1 MPGIVRVHDH
11 GVADGRG
18 WLAMDRHDV
27 TLAERL
33 ASTGPLSSGEVIAIL
48 GDCCD
53 ALEALH
59 AADMLHRDIK
69 PSNVFLGSDGRAV
82 LADLGVVQ
90 FTGEATLTGMTP
102 LSLQWAAPETIET
115 GESSVAT
122 DIYSLGT
129 TAFTLLQGRPPF
141 DLSASDDSTDGS
153 TIAVGP
159 ALRLIAAGERGDLGD
174 QVPAPLR
181 DLIDE
186 MIDVDPGR
194 RPSSAVEVRRR
205 LGALRHDAT
214 TAVLP
219 ASRSGR
225 PTRSLVVVMLGL
237 LVVGLLGVA
246 AWFGL
251 TSGGGADDATSTQ
264 LADVPAN
271 AVSANDVSASGCDGG
286 AIWCEP
292 LSLDTWRLNG
302 DPAITSFDEIETER
316 GPGLLLTP
324 GPATD
329 GGHVLERSL
338 EGLEATDRMTLRFE
352 MLVADVPPG
361 ATEDRRWFQS
371 VATISDETTK
381 QWNVNLIGQPDGLY
395 FNTGFAVDDVS
406 GGSSALAPHPT
417 GVWHCVELTLAEA
430 GPVPVELRVNGEV
443 VVELP
448 DEAAADRGDGLLL
461 GFGPR
466 WLESADLAPNITIAD
481 AAISKGSLGC

>member
-1 MPGIVRVHDH
+1 
-11 GVADGRG
+11 
-18 WLAMDRHDV
+18 
-27 TLAERL
+27 
-33 ASTGPLSSGEVIAIL
+33 
-48 GDCCD
+48 
-53 ALEALH
+53 
-59 AADMLHRDIK
+59 MLHRDIK
-69 PSNVFLGSDGRAV
+69 PSNVFLASDGRAV

-159 ALRLIAAGERGDLGD
+159 ALRLIAAGERDDLGE
-174 QVPAPLR
+174 QVPPPLR

-186 MIDVDPGR
+186 MINVDPGR
-194 RPSSAVEVRRR
+194 RPESAVEVRRR
-205 LGALRHDAT
+205 LAALRHDDAAPLPP
-214 TAVLP
+214 TASARSFAKVLI
-219 ASRSGR
+219 G
-225 PTRSLVVVMLGL
+225 VVVVGILGA
-237 LVVGLLGVA
+237 A

-251 TSGGGADDATSTQ
+251 ASRDGAEDAPTPSNDVAAPVEDTPGLAVASDCGGG
-264 LADVPAN
+264 V
-271 AVSANDVSASGCDGG
+271 V
-286 AIWCEP
+286 WCEP
-292 LSLDTWRLNG
+292 LTLDTWRLNG
-302 DPAITSFDEIETER
+302 DPAITSFAEVDTAR

-329 GGHVLERSL
+329 GGHVLERPL
-338 EGLEATDRMTLRFE
+338 EGVEPTDRMTLRFD
-352 MLVADVPPG
+352 MLIADLPPG
-361 ATEDRRWFQS
+361 ATEDSRWFQS

-395 FNTGFAVDDVS
+395 FNTGFAVDDIS

-417 GVWHCVELTLAEA
+417 GVWHCIELVLDEA
-430 GPVPVELRVNGEV
+430 GPMPVELRVNGEV

-466 WLESADLAPNITIAD
+466 WLESADLAPNITIAN
-481 AAISKGSLGC
+481 AAISEGPLGC